1 MVALKSTSSRCPI
14 PTQLHQPSLHY
25 PSEGLMGS
33 ADLRNDVEQLQLLVR
48 HVEVEQRDDED
59 DRRILP
65 PTILREQ
72 QRSTGRTCVEV
83 AGRTLIQ
90 LRKPSVGSA
99 ATRNRPK
106 TARRAAQDRPP
117 RRRWRRGSSCPH
129 PAKLPFNPTPT
140 TLRRSRG
147 RATLSEGLIA
157 PSHTFSAPLQ
167 GWHGQRCGGAPSSGT
182 ARRLTGRGG
191 PSA

>member
-1 MVALKSTSSRCPI
+1 MLKSTSCRCPI
-14 PTQLHQPSLHY
+14 PTQLHQSSLHY
-25 PSEGLMGS
+25 PSVGLMGS
-33 ADLRNDVEQLQLLVR
+33 ADLRKDVEQLQPLVR
-48 HVEVEQRDDED
+48 RVEVEQRDDED
-59 DRRILP
+59 GRQILS
-65 PTILREQ
+65 PTILRKQ
-72 QRSTGRTCVEV
+72 QRSTCRICVEV
-83 AGRTLIQ
+83 AVRTLLR
-90 LRKPSVGSA
+90 LRKPCVGSA

-117 RRRWRRGSSCPH
+117 GRRWRRGSSCPH

-167 GWHGQRCGGAPSSGT
+167 GRHGQRCGGAPSSGT
-182 ARRLTGRGG
+182 TRRLTGRGG
-191 PSA
+191 PGS

>member
-1 MVALKSTSSRCPI
+1 MLKSTSSRSPI
-14 PTQLHQPSLHY
+14 PTPLHQPSLHY
-25 PSEGLMGS
+25 LSEGLMGS
-33 ADLRNDVEQLQLLVR
+33 DDLRNDVEQLQLLVR
-48 HVEVEQRDDED
+48 RVEVDQLDVED
-59 DRRILP
+59 DRRILL

-72 QRSTGRTCVEV
+72 QRSTGTTCMEV
-83 AGRTLIQ
+83 AGRTLLR

-147 RATLSEGLIA
+147 RAMLSEGLIA
-157 PSHTFSAPLQ
+157 TSHAFSAPLQ
-167 GWHGQRCGGAPSSGT
+167 GQHGQRCGGAPSSGT
-182 ARRLTGRGG
+182 ARRLTGRARA
-191 PSA
+191 SS

>member
-1 MVALKSTSSRCPI
+1 MVALKSTSSRSPI

-25 PSEGLMGS
+25 LSEGLMGS
-33 ADLRNDVEQLQLLVR
+33 DDLRNDVEQLQLLVQR
-48 HVEVEQRDDED
+48 VEVDQLDVED

-83 AGRTLIQ
+83 AGRILIR

-129 PAKLPFNPTPT
+129 PAKPPFNSTPT
-140 TLRRSRG
+140 TLRRLRG
-147 RATLSEGLIA
+147 RATLLLGLIA
-157 PSHTFSAPLQ
+157 TSHAFSASLQ
-167 GWHGQRCGGAPSSGT
+167 GQHGQRVGAHHHLAP
-182 ARRLTGRGG
+182 
-191 PSA
+191 PDD